1 MSIDSSNA
9 SSATVPSA
17 SRPGDLPDDHPLRAR
32 IAEAVHAVR
41 DTTPLAQS
49 FTNFVTINL
58 VANAQLAVGG
68 TAAMSYLPDDVLDIA
83 AICGATYINVG
94 TLLPFYKDALADIA
108 RGLHDQGKPWV
119 LDPVADVLDI
129 AAICGATYIN
139 VGTLLPFYK
148 DALADI
154 ARGLHDQGKP
164 WVLDPVA
171 AGLGATRT
179 AILESFRDV
188 PPTVVRGN
196 ASEIIV
202 LDRMWE
208 LSDMTADAGEPTTR
222 PAGVESADEVESAMP
237 AARRIARHLA
247 AHSNDGQGAVAVSGA
262 VDFVTDGTRDY
273 RLPGGS
279 ALMTKITGA
288 GCSLGGVV
296 GTYLAVA
303 VAVSGAVD
311 FVTDGTRDYRLP
323 GGSALMT
330 KITGAGCSLGGVVG
344 TYLAVA
350 NPLTAAMAA
359 SLHFNRAGEIAEAA
373 AHGPGSFQTEFLDAL
388 WNVTAEQIA
397 VR

>member
-1 MSIDSSNA
+1 MSIDSPMT
-9 SSATVPSA
+9 SSATSTP
-17 SRPGDLPDDHPLRAR
+17 RTGNLPADHLLRTR
-32 IAEAVHAVR
+32 IADAVHAVR
-41 DTTPLAQS
+41 STTPLAQS

-58 VANAQLAVGG
+58 VANAQLAAGG

-108 RGLHDQGKPWV
+108 H
-119 LDPVADVLDI
+119 
-129 AAICGATYIN
+129 
-139 VGTLLPFYK
+139 
-148 DALADI
+148 
-154 ARGLHDQGKP
+154 GLHDQGKP

-188 PPTVVRGN
+188 PPTIVRGN

-202 LDRMWE
+202 LDRMWG
-208 LSDMTADAGEPTTR
+208 LADADGADTDGTTR

-262 VDFVTDGTRDY
+262 VDFVTDGTHDY

-303 VAVSGAVD
+303 D
-311 FVTDGTRDYRLP
+311 
-323 GGSALMT
+323 
-330 KITGAGCSLGGVVG
+330 
-344 TYLAVA
+344 
-350 NPLTAAMAA
+350 PLTAAMAA

-397 VR
+397 ESAILQ

>member
-1 MSIDSSNA
+1 MSIDSSVA
-9 SSATVPSA
+9 SSAASA
-17 SRPGDLPDDHPLRAR
+17 SAFDGAQPGNLPSDHPLRTR
-32 IAEAVHAVR
+32 IADAVRTVR

-68 TAAMSYLPDDVLDIA
+68 TAAMSFLPD
-83 AICGATYINVG
+83 
-94 TLLPFYKDALADIA
+94 
-108 RGLHDQGKPWV
+108 
-119 LDPVADVLDI
+119 DVLDI

-202 LDRMWE
+202 LDRMWG
-208 LSDMTADAGEPTTR
+208 LADADATEEEATR
-222 PAGVESADEVESAMP
+222 PAGVESVDEVDSAIP

-247 AHSNDGQGAVAVSGA
+247 THSPNGQGAVAVSGA
-262 VDFVTDGTRDY
+262 VDFVTDGTNDY

-303 VAVSGAVD
+303 D
-311 FVTDGTRDYRLP
+311 
-323 GGSALMT
+323 
-330 KITGAGCSLGGVVG
+330 
-344 TYLAVA
+344 
-350 NPLTAAMAA
+350 PLTAAMAA

-397 VR
+397 ESAILQ

>member
-1 MSIDSSNA
+1 MSIDSSMA
-9 SSATVPSA
+9 SSATSTPRTGNLSA
-17 SRPGDLPDDHPLRAR
+17 DHPLRTR
-32 IAEAVHAVR
+32 IADAVHAVR
-41 DTTPLAQS
+41 STTPLAQS

-58 VANAQLAVGG
+58 VATAQLPAGG
-68 TAAMSYLPDDVLDIA
+68 TAAMSYLPD
-83 AICGATYINVG
+83 
-94 TLLPFYKDALADIA
+94 
-108 RGLHDQGKPWV
+108 
-119 LDPVADVLDI
+119 DVLDI

-188 PPTVVRGN
+188 PPTIVRGN

-202 LDRMWE
+202 LDRMWG
-208 LSDMTADAGEPTTR
+208 LTDTDAAADDGTR
-222 PAGVESADEVESAMP
+222 PAGVESVDEVDSAIP
-237 AARRIARHLA
+237 AAPRLARHLPP
-247 AHSNDGQGAVAVSGA
+247 HSPHGQGAVAVSGA
-262 VDFVTDGTRDY
+262 VDFVTDGTHDY

-303 VAVSGAVD
+303 D
-311 FVTDGTRDYRLP
+311 
-323 GGSALMT
+323 
-330 KITGAGCSLGGVVG
+330 
-344 TYLAVA
+344 
-350 NPLTAAMAA
+350 PLTAAMAA

-397 VR
+397 DSTILQ

>member
-1 MSIDSSNA
+1 MSIDSSMA
-9 SSATVPSA
+9 SAVTSTSQT
-17 SRPGDLPDDHPLRAR
+17 GNLPAGHPLRTR
-32 IAEAVHAVR
+32 IADAVHAVR
-41 DTTPLAQS
+41 STTPLAQS

-58 VANAQLAVGG
+58 VANAQLAAGG
-68 TAAMSYLPDDVLDIA
+68 TAAMSYLPD
-83 AICGATYINVG
+83 
-94 TLLPFYKDALADIA
+94 
-108 RGLHDQGKPWV
+108 
-119 LDPVADVLDI
+119 DVLDI

-188 PPTVVRGN
+188 PPTIVRGN

-202 LDRMWE
+202 LDRMWG
-208 LSDMTADAGEPTTR
+208 LADADAAGTEDETTR
-222 PAGVESADEVESAMP
+222 PAGVESADEVESAIP
-237 AARRIARHLA
+237 AARRLARYLA
-247 AHSNDGQGAVAVSGA
+247 AHSTGEQGAVAVSGA
-262 VDFVTDGTRDY
+262 VDFVTDGTHDY

-303 VAVSGAVD
+303 D
-311 FVTDGTRDYRLP
+311 
-323 GGSALMT
+323 
-330 KITGAGCSLGGVVG
+330 
-344 TYLAVA
+344 
-350 NPLTAAMAA
+350 PLTAAMAA

-397 VR
+397 DSTILQ

>member
-1 MSIDSSNA
+1 MSIDSSMA
-9 SSATVPSA
+9 SSATSTPRTGNLSA
-17 SRPGDLPDDHPLRAR
+17 DHPLRTR
-32 IAEAVHAVR
+32 IADAVHAVR
-41 DTTPLAQS
+41 SATPLAQS

-58 VANAQLAVGG
+58 VANAQLAAGG

-108 RGLHDQGKPWV
+108 RGLHE
-119 LDPVADVLDI
+119 
-129 AAICGATYIN
+129 
-139 VGTLLPFYK
+139 
-148 DALADI
+148 
-154 ARGLHDQGKP
+154 QGKP

-202 LDRMWE
+202 LDRMWG
-208 LSDMTADAGEPTTR
+208 LTDTDAAADDVTR
-222 PAGVESADEVESAMP
+222 PAGVESADEVDSAMP
-237 AARRIARHLA
+237 AARRLARHLA
-247 AHSNDGQGAVAVSGA
+247 AHSANGQGAVAVSGA
-262 VDFVTDGTRDY
+262 VDFVTDGTHDY

-303 VAVSGAVD
+303 D
-311 FVTDGTRDYRLP
+311 
-323 GGSALMT
+323 
-330 KITGAGCSLGGVVG
+330 
-344 TYLAVA
+344 
-350 NPLTAAMAA
+350 PLTAAMAA

-397 VR
+397 ESAILQ

>member
-1 MSIDSSNA
+1 MSIDSSMA
-9 SSATVPSA
+9 SAVTSTSQT
-17 SRPGDLPDDHPLRAR
+17 GNLPAGHPLRMR
-32 IAEAVHAVR
+32 IADAVHAVR

-58 VANAQLAVGG
+58 VANAQLAAGG
-68 TAAMSYLPDDVLDIA
+68 TAAMSYLPD
-83 AICGATYINVG
+83 
-94 TLLPFYKDALADIA
+94 
-108 RGLHDQGKPWV
+108 
-119 LDPVADVLDI
+119 DVLDI

-188 PPTVVRGN
+188 PPTIVRGN

-202 LDRMWE
+202 LDRMWG
-208 LSDMTADAGEPTTR
+208 LADADAAADDGTR
-222 PAGVESADEVESAMP
+222 PAGVESVDEVDSAIP
-237 AARRIARHLA
+237 AARRLARHLA
-247 AHSNDGQGAVAVSGA
+247 AHSPNGQGAVAVSGA
-262 VDFVTDGTRDY
+262 VDFVTDGTHDY

-303 VAVSGAVD
+303 D
-311 FVTDGTRDYRLP
+311 
-323 GGSALMT
+323 
-330 KITGAGCSLGGVVG
+330 
-344 TYLAVA
+344 
-350 NPLTAAMAA
+350 PLTAAMAA

-397 VR
+397 DSTILQ

>member
-1 MSIDSSNA
+1 MSIDSSMA
-9 SSATVPSA
+9 SSATST
-17 SRPGDLPDDHPLRAR
+17 SQTGNLPADHPLRTR
-32 IAEAVHAVR
+32 IADAVHAVR
-41 DTTPLAQS
+41 STTPLAQS

-58 VANAQLAVGG
+58 VANAQLAAGG

-108 RGLHDQGKPWV
+108 H
-119 LDPVADVLDI
+119 
-129 AAICGATYIN
+129 
-139 VGTLLPFYK
+139 
-148 DALADI
+148 
-154 ARGLHDQGKP
+154 GLHDQGKP

-188 PPTVVRGN
+188 PPTIVRGN

-202 LDRMWE
+202 LDRMWG
-208 LSDMTADAGEPTTR
+208 LTDTDAAADDGTR
-222 PAGVESADEVESAMP
+222 PAGVESVDEVDSAIP

-247 AHSNDGQGAVAVSGA
+247 THSPNGQGAVAVSGA
-262 VDFVTDGTRDY
+262 VDFVTDGTNDY

-303 VAVSGAVD
+303 D
-311 FVTDGTRDYRLP
+311 
-323 GGSALMT
+323 
-330 KITGAGCSLGGVVG
+330 
-344 TYLAVA
+344 
-350 NPLTAAMAA
+350 PLTAAMAA

-397 VR
+397 ESAILQ

>member
-108 RGLHDQGKPWV
+108 RGLHE
-119 LDPVADVLDI
+119 
-129 AAICGATYIN
+129 
-139 VGTLLPFYK
+139 
-148 DALADI
+148 
-154 ARGLHDQGKP
+154 QGKP

-303 VAVSGAVD
+303 D
-311 FVTDGTRDYRLP
+311 
-323 GGSALMT
+323 
-330 KITGAGCSLGGVVG
+330 
-344 TYLAVA
+344 
-350 NPLTAAMAA
+350 PLTAAMAA

-397 VR
+397 ESTILQ

>member
-68 TAAMSYLPDDVLDIA
+68 TAAMSYLPD
-83 AICGATYINVG
+83 
-94 TLLPFYKDALADIA
+94 
-108 RGLHDQGKPWV
+108 
-119 LDPVADVLDI
+119 DVLDI

-303 VAVSGAVD
+303 D
-311 FVTDGTRDYRLP
+311 
-323 GGSALMT
+323 
-330 KITGAGCSLGGVVG
+330 
-344 TYLAVA
+344 
-350 NPLTAAMAA
+350 PLTAAMAA
-359 SLHFNRAGEIAEAA
+359 SLHFNRAGEVAEAA

-397 VR
+397 ESTILQ

>member
-1 MSIDSSNA
+1 MSIDSSMA
-9 SSATVPSA
+9 SAATSTP
-17 SRPGDLPDDHPLRAR
+17 RTGNLPADHPLRTR
-32 IAEAVHAVR
+32 IADAVHAVR
-41 DTTPLAQS
+41 STTPLAQS

-58 VANAQLAVGG
+58 VANAQLAAGG

-108 RGLHDQGKPWV
+108 H
-119 LDPVADVLDI
+119 
-129 AAICGATYIN
+129 
-139 VGTLLPFYK
+139 
-148 DALADI
+148 
-154 ARGLHDQGKP
+154 GLHDQGKP

-188 PPTVVRGN
+188 PPTIVRGN

-202 LDRMWE
+202 LDRMWG
-208 LSDMTADAGEPTTR
+208 LTDADAADTDGTTR
-222 PAGVESADEVESAMP
+222 PAGVESADEVDSAMP

-247 AHSNDGQGAVAVSGA
+247 AHSTNGQGAVAVSGA
-262 VDFVTDGTRDY
+262 VDFVTDGTHDY

-303 VAVSGAVD
+303 D
-311 FVTDGTRDYRLP
+311 
-323 GGSALMT
+323 
-330 KITGAGCSLGGVVG
+330 
-344 TYLAVA
+344 
-350 NPLTAAMAA
+350 PLTAAMAA

-397 VR
+397 ESAILQ

>member
-1 MSIDSSNA
+1 MSIDSSVA
-9 SSATVPSA
+9 SSAASA
-17 SRPGDLPDDHPLRAR
+17 SAFDGAQPGNLPSDHPLRTR
-32 IAEAVHAVR
+32 IADAVRAVR

-68 TAAMSYLPDDVLDIA
+68 TAAMSFLPDDVLDIA

-94 TLLPFYKDALADIA
+94 TLLPFYKDALTDIA
-108 RGLHDQGKPWV
+108 QGLHE
-119 LDPVADVLDI
+119 
-129 AAICGATYIN
+129 
-139 VGTLLPFYK
+139 
-148 DALADI
+148 
-154 ARGLHDQGKP
+154 QGKP

-202 LDRMWE
+202 LDRMWG
-208 LSDMTADAGEPTTR
+208 LADADAAADDGTR
-222 PAGVESADEVESAMP
+222 PAGVESVDEVDSAIP
-237 AARRIARHLA
+237 AARRLARHLA
-247 AHSNDGQGAVAVSGA
+247 AHSPNGQGAVAVSGA
-262 VDFVTDGTRDY
+262 IDFVTDGTHDY

-303 VAVSGAVD
+303 D
-311 FVTDGTRDYRLP
+311 
-323 GGSALMT
+323 
-330 KITGAGCSLGGVVG
+330 
-344 TYLAVA
+344 
-350 NPLTAAMAA
+350 PLTAAMAA

-373 AHGPGSFQTEFLDAL
+373 AVAGAKEASTVGAAAPEF
-388 WNVTAEQIA
+388 
-397 VR
+397 